1 MDAATTPFPLSET
14 PFERWLAM
22 RLDRVD
28 CPTSLE
34 LGEFEAGLLAADL
47 RFPIEL
53 HLLECP
59 ACRKELNFLRDFSV
73 AKPAVHSQTA
83 TETELVPQ
91 AVLVPMTVR
100 RLIARLQN
108 AGSAFQAKPAWGA
121 LRGSVGEQLVYQVDA
136 IQIVIEVQED
146 LAQPDHKT
154 MLGLVLGLDIGQPIT
169 VQLAR
174 DGVAVAAM
182 PLDALGNFVFQSLP
196 SALYQI
202 TLLSRD
208 IEIVLEQVTV

>member
-22 RLDRVD
+22 RLNRVD

-34 LGEFEAGLLAADL
+34 LSEFEAGILAADL
-47 RFPIEL
+47 RLPIEQ

-59 ACRKELNFLRDFSV
+59 ACRKELNFLRNFLVEKAD
-73 AKPAVHSQTA
+73 AEKK
-83 TETELVPQ
+83 LVP
-91 AVLVPMTVR
+91 VVVK

-136 IQIVIEVQED
+136 IQVVLEVQED
-146 LAQPDHKT
+146 VVRPDHKT
-154 MLGLVLGLDIGQPIT
+154 MLGLVLGLDLGQPIT

-174 DGVAVAAM
+174 DGIEVATV

-196 SALYQI
+196 TAIYQI
-202 TLLSRD
+202 TLLSSD
-208 IEIVLEQVTV
+208 IEIVLEQVMV